1 MTRLATRFFLVLGFA
16 WIFAATTISLSA
28 APKLKVGLVLD
39 KGGKDDKSFNT
50 AAFLGMEKASK
61 ELAIETKFVEGTD
74 DNAFEPL
81 LRSFAKKDYD
91 LILAIGFSQ
100 AEAVKK
106 IAAQFPNKKFAIV
119 DAEVNLPNVRSLMF
133 EEHQGSYLAGALAA
147 MKSKSGKIG
156 FIGGMDIP
164 LIRRFLMGYDAGAKS
179 INPKITIVTNYV
191 GITGDAWNNPPKA
204 KELALAQYQGGIDVI
219 YLGAGASNMGA
230 FDAAEERKALAIG
243 CDSNQN
249 RIKPGFV
256 LSSMVKRVDV
266 AVYQTIK
273 DATTST
279 FTAGTMRFGLQNDG
293 VDLAFDEFNAKL
305 VDAKQKA
312 QIAQIKKDI
321 ISGKIKVPDYY
332 LVKK

>member
-1 MTRLATRFFLVLGFA
+1 MTHARFLLCFA
-16 WIFAATTISLSA
+16 FALIFATSSA
-28 APKLKVGLVLD
+28 FAAKLKVGLVLD

-61 ELAIETKFVEGTD
+61 ELSIETKFVEGTD

-106 IAAQFPNKKFAIV
+106 VAAQFPQKKFAIV

-164 LIRRFLMGYDAGAKS
+164 LIRRFLMGYEAGAKS
-179 INPKITIVTNYV
+179 INPKISIVTNYV

-204 KELALAQYQGGIDVI
+204 KELALAQYQAGNDVI

-230 FDAAEERKALAIG
+230 FDAAEEKKALAIG

-249 RIKPGFV
+249 HIKPGFV

-273 DATTST
+273 DATANA
-279 FTAGTMRFGLQNDG
+279 FTPGTIRFGLQNEG
-293 VDLAFDEFNAKL
+293 IDLAFDTHNAKL

-321 ISGKIKVPDYY
+321 IAGKIKVPDYY